1 MGLAFSMAVVNILE
15 NNYQRQSM
23 EVPKMITKKKE
34 TDEEI
39 GNNCEKIR
47 RLYTIWE

>member
-1 MGLAFSMAVVNILE
+1 MGLAFSMAVVTILE